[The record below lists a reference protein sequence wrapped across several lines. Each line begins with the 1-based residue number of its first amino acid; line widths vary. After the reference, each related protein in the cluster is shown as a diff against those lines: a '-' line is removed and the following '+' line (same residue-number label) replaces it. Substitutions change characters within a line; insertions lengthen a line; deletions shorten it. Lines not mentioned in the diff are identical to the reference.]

1 MKVTIKLFAT
11 LRNYNE
17 NQQILEV
24 DDGTTPKNLIKDLN
38 VPEAEVA
45 IIMINGRGSK
55 LDSVLK
61 DSDVVALF
69 PAVGGG

>member
-1 MKVTIKLFAT
+1 MKVTVKLFAT

-17 NQQILEV
+17 NKQILEV
-24 DDGTTPKNLIKDLN
+24 NEGATPIDIIKDLK
-38 VPEAEVA
+38 VPESEVA

-61 DSDVVALF
+61 DSDVLALF